1 MSTRFTR
8 FILLAEMRTGSN
20 FLEENLNALGGLRCW
35 GEAFNPA
42 FVGHAGQSQ
51 MAGITQAERERDPGR
66 LLDAMAAQTEG
77 LPGFRF
83 FHDHDARVIDRLL
96 PDPACAKIVLTRNPL
111 DSYVSLKIARATN
124 QWRLGDMV
132 GARTA
137 RIRFDAAEF
146 SRHLDA
152 LRGFQRRVLHRLQT
166 TGQTAFHLAYE
177 DIGDLGVL
185 NGLAAWLGV
194 TGRLDSLAGRT
205 KVQNPGALADKVEN
219 HDEMIAAL
227 ARLDPFDLGRTLSFE
242 PHRGPA
248 IPACIAAAAAP
259 LLFIPIEGG
268 PRASVE
274 AWLAGI
280 DSVTTSDLGRGMTQK
295 DLRKWKRQRPGHRSF
310 TVLRHPVPRLYH
322 AFCRHIL
329 MPGPECFHEIREALR
344 STYGLPI
351 PEGVPGPGY
360 GVERHK
366 TAFCAFAA
374 FVKGNLGG
382 QTGLRVD
389 PAWASQSVLLQG
401 VAQFGLP
408 DLILREDEA
417 AERLADL
424 AVAQNLRAPT
434 YITEPDPD
442 PMPLSAIYD
451 AEVEAAV
458 KAAYQRDYMM
468 FGFAAWR

>member
-1 MSTRFTR
+1 MTALFTR
-8 FILLAEMRTGSN
+8 FILLAEMRMGSN
-20 FLEENLNALGGLRCW
+20 FLEENLNALDGLRCW

-42 FVGHAGQSQ
+42 FVGHAGKSE
-51 MAGITQAERERDPGR
+51 MAGITRAERERDPDR
-66 LLDAMAAQTEG
+66 LLHAMAAQTEG

-83 FHDHDARVIDRLL
+83 FHDHDARVLDRLL

-152 LRGFQRRVLHRLQT
+152 LRRFQRRVLHGLQT
-166 TGQTAFHLAYE
+166 TGQTAFYLAYE

-194 TGRLDSLAGRT
+194 GGRLDTLSDRT
-205 KVQNPGALADKVEN
+205 KVQNPGALPDKVEN
-219 HDEMIAAL
+219 YDEMVAAL
-227 ARLDPFDLGRTLSFE
+227 GQIDSFDLGRTPNFE
-242 PHRGPA
+242 PRRGPA
-248 IPACIAAAAAP
+248 IPLCVTAAEVP
-259 LLFIPIEGG
+259 LLFIPMEGG

-280 DSVTTSDLGRGMTQK
+280 GGVTPDALGRGMTQK
-295 DLRKWKRQRPGHRSF
+295 DLRKWKHQRPGHRSF

-329 MPGPECFHEIREALR
+329 MPGPACFPEIRETLR
-344 STYGLPI
+344 RIYGLPI
-351 PEGVPGPGY
+351 PEGAPGADY
-360 GVERHK
+360 GAESHK
-366 TAFCAFAA
+366 AAFCAFAE

-382 QTGLRVD
+382 QTSLRVD

-417 AERLADL
+417 AERLTDL
-424 AVAQNLRAPT
+424 AAAQNLRAPT
-434 YITEPDPD
+434 YAAEPDPE

-468 FGFAAWR
+468 FGFAAWN